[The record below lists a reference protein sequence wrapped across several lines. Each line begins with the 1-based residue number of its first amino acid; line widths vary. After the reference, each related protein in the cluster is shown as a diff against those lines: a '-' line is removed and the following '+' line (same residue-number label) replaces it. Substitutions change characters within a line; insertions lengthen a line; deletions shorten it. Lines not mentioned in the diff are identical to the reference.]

1 MIIHKDIIQGTEAWD
16 KIRYGKIGGTK
27 SGGLFKDSDTLF
39 YELLAEHTEPFEPN
53 YDAFETPA
61 MLRGHELEPQAR
73 HELGQYVG
81 IEFNEVGWLQCEN
94 NPIVGISPDGISS
107 DETVMCELKCL
118 GGKKHVEI
126 ALMDGIHK
134 DYLYQLVHYF
144 TVNPKLETLYFAAYR
159 PENQYRSLVVRTL
172 KRDTIL
178 NVGTE
183 KKMIN
188 CAVSDL
194 VETSQAAAKIM
205 KERIDE
211 AINEMKF

>member
-1 MIIHKDIIQGTEAWD
+1 MIIHRDIIQGTEAWD
-16 KIRYGKIGGTK
+16 RIRYGKIGGTK
-27 SGGLFKDSDTLF
+27 SGGLFKDSDALF

-53 YDAFETPA
+53 YDVFETPA

-73 HELGQYVG
+73 YELGQYVG

-118 GGKKHVEI
+118 GAKKHVEV
-126 ALMDGIHK
+126 ALTNGIHK

-159 PENQYRSLVVRTL
+159 PENQYRSLVVREL
-172 KRDTIL
+172 KRWTEVNI
-178 NVGTE
+178 GTE
-183 KKMIN
+183 KKPDLN
-188 CAVSDL
+188 SVSFL
-194 VETSQAAAKIM
+194 VETSQNAAEFM
-205 KERIDE
+205 KRRIDRSIE
-211 AINEMKF
+211 NMKF

>member
-1 MIIHKDIIQGTEAWD
+1 MIIHRDIIQGTEAWD

-27 SGGLFKDSDTLF
+27 SGGLFKDSDALF

-53 YDAFETPA
+53 YDVVETPA

-73 HELGQYVG
+73 YELGQYVG
-81 IEFNEVGWLQCEN
+81 VEFGEVGWLQCEN
-94 NPIVGISPDGISS
+94 NPIFGISPDGISVC
-107 DETVMCELKCL
+107 ETIMCELKCL
-118 GGKKHVEI
+118 GAKKHVEV
-126 ALMDGIHK
+126 ALTDGIHK

-159 PENQYRSLVVRTL
+159 PENQYRSLVVREL

-188 CAVSDL
+188 CSVSDL
-194 VETSQAAAKIM
+194 VETSKAAAVIM
-205 KERIDE
+205 KQRIDE
-211 AINEMKF
+211 AIENMKF

>member
-1 MIIHKDIIQGTEAWD
+1 MIIHRDIIQGTEAWD
-16 KIRYGKIGGTK
+16 RIRYGKIGGTR

-53 YDAFETPA
+53 YDVFETPA

-73 HELGQYVG
+73 YELGQYVG

-118 GGKKHVEI
+118 GAKKHVEV
-126 ALMDGIHK
+126 ALTEKIHK

-159 PENQYRSLVVRTL
+159 PENQYRSLVVREL
-172 KRDTIL
+172 KRWTEV
-178 NVGTE
+178 NTGTE
-183 KKMIN
+183 KKPDLN
-188 CAVSDL
+188 SVSFL
-194 VETSQAAAKIM
+194 VETSQNAAEFM
-205 KERIDE
+205 KRRIDR
-211 AINEMKF
+211 AIENMKF

>member
-1 MIIHKDIIQGTEAWD
+1 MIIYKDIIQGTEAWD

-27 SGGLFKDSDTLF
+27 SGGLFKDSDALF

-53 YDAFETPA
+53 YDVFESAA

-73 HELGQYVG
+73 YELSQYVG
-81 IEFNEVGWLQCEN
+81 IEFNEAGWLQCEN
-94 NPIVGISPDGISS
+94 NPIVGISPDGISA

-118 GGKKHVEI
+118 GAKKHVEV
-126 ALMDGIHK
+126 ALTANIHK

-159 PENQYRSLVVRTL
+159 PENQYQSLAVREL
-172 KRDTIL
+172 KRDTTV

-183 KKMIN
+183 KKPIN
-188 CAVSDL
+188 CTIADF
-194 VETSQAAAKIM
+194 VETSKAAAVIM
-205 KERIDE
+205 KQRIDE
-211 AINEMKF
+211 AIERMKF

>member
-1 MIIHKDIIQGTEAWD
+1 MIIHRDIIQGTEAWD
-16 KIRYGKIGGTK
+16 RIRYGKIGGTR

-53 YDAFETPA
+53 YDVFETPA

-73 HELGQYVG
+73 YELGQYVG

-118 GGKKHVEI
+118 GAKKHVEV
-126 ALMDGIHK
+126 ALTNGIHK

-159 PENQYRSLVVRTL
+159 PENQYRSLVVREL
-172 KRDTIL
+172 KMATVL

-183 KKMIN
+183 KK
-188 CAVSDL
+188 AVNMSVSEL
-194 VETSQAAAKIM
+194 VYISRTSSAIM
-205 KERIDE
+205 KQRIDE
-211 AINEMKF
+211 SIENMKF

>member
-1 MIIHKDIIQGTEAWD
+1 MITYKDIIQGTEAWD

-61 MLRGHELEPQAR
+61 MLRGHELEPRAR
-73 HELGQYVG
+73 YELEQYVG
-81 IEFNEVGWLQCEN
+81 IEFIEVGWLQCEN

-107 DETVMCELKCL
+107 DETAMCELKCL

-194 VETSQAAAKIM
+194 VETSTVAALVM
-205 KERIDE
+205 KARIDK